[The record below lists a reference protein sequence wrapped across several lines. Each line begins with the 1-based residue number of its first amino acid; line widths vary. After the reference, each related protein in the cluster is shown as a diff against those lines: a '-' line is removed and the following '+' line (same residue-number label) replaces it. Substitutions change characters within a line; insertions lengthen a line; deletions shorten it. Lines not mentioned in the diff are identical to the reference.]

1 MLDKSGGKGKEKEM
15 NLIPIHE
22 DEELDEMGGFDSGNF
37 PTIDA
42 LDEDIGEEDLSWN
55 ILVIN
60 SCVQFY
66 LLFCDLVVVFL
77 WKFRTISMIDSIF
90 YLVTLLFF
98 VKA

>member
-22 DEELDEMGGFDSGNF
+22 DEELHEMGGFDSGNF
-37 PTIDA
+37 PTIDT

-55 ILVIN
+55 ILVIDL
-60 SCVQFY
+60 CVQFY

>member
-1 MLDKSGGKGKEKEM
+1 MLGKSGGKGKEKEM

-22 DEELDEMGGFDSGNF
+22 DEELHEMGGFDSGNF
-37 PTIDA
+37 PTIDT

-55 ILVIN
+55 ILVIDL
-60 SCVQFY
+60 CVQFY